1 MTYLADLPEDM
12 TYLVILS
19 KEMTFNVDLPEDLIY
34 LLTFPKN
41 MK

>member
-1 MTYLADLPEDM
+1 M
-12 TYLVILS
+12 TYLVIIS